1 MMDHPYDGPI
11 ADRLNMMMDAEIP
24 DDVNIIVI
32 TGGTLDGW
40 KDDLSLEG
48 ADSVRTDC
56 NQVWKMKGA
65 HDGQRRA
72 EGKRRGALRFH
83 LLLRLP
89 DVQR

>member
-65 HDGQRRA
+65 HDGQR
-72 EGKRRGALRFH
+72 GALV
-83 LLLRLP
+83 LLEENGLP
-89 DVQR
+89 GFE